1 MKTGQNTKKQN
12 MVGYLEVR
20 QRVVE
25 RSLFLCLGLSKL
37 FRVMIMFVYNVSE
50 NSVIEN
56 WLYGINNEA
65 RDWLV
70 KVDLITKDIEGNST
84 QIFVVCEPD

>member
-1 MKTGQNTKKQN
+1 

-20 QRVVE
+20 QRVAE
-25 RSLFLCLGLSKL
+25 RSSFYVQASVNL
-37 FRVMIMFVYNVSE
+37 FRVMIMFVCNVSE
-50 NSVIEN
+50 DSVIEH
-56 WLYGINNEA
+56 WFYGINNEA

-70 KVDLITKDIEGNST
+70 KVDMIIKDIEGNST